1 MEKEKQ
7 AVRDFWEEASCG
19 ENLYLSGNGK
29 ADFLKQAQI
38 RYSLE
43 PYIKDFAEFGSHEGQ
58 SVLEI
63 GVGLGADHQQ
73 FAEAGADLFGGD
85 LTMRAVQNTR
95 NRFKELGLSSKLSV
109 VDAENLPFADESF
122 DTIYSWGV
130 LHVTPDTPKAID
142 EVFRVLKSGGMA
154 RIMIYHKYSMV
165 GYMLWIRYALLRLK
179 PWTPLKIIYHEYLES
194 RGTKAYSSK
203 EARELFRKF
212 KNVSIDTFLTHGDL
226 LTSAAGQRHE
236 GILLAIARRI
246 WPRWIIRRFFP
257 KHGLFMTIV
266 GEK

>member
-1 MEKEKQ
+1 MDKDKQ

-19 ENLYLSGNGK
+19 ENLYLSGYDK
-29 ADFLKQAQI
+29 ADFLKQAEI

-43 PYIKDFAEFGSHEGQ
+43 PYIKDFAEFDAQKGKK
-58 SVLEI
+58 VLEI

-73 FAEAGADLFGGD
+73 FAEAGANLFGGD
-85 LTMRAVQNTR
+85 LTKRAVQNTR

-122 DTIYSWGV
+122 DAIYSWGV
-130 LHVTPDTPKAID
+130 LHVTPDTPGAID
-142 EVFRVLKSGGMA
+142 EVFRALKPGGTA
-154 RIMIYHKYSMV
+154 KIMIYHKYSMV
-165 GYMLWIRYALLRLK
+165 GYMLWIRYALLRFR
-179 PWTPLKIIYHEYLES
+179 PMTPLKIIYDNYLES
-194 RGTKAYSSK
+194 KGTKAYSPE

-212 KNVSIDTFLTHGDL
+212 RNVTIDTFLTHGDL

-236 GILLAIARRI
+236 GMLLSIARMI

-257 KHGLFMTIV
+257 KHGLFMTVV
-266 GEK
+266 GVK